1 MNNPFDRIDPFNKI
15 DPIKNNI
22 ILKFKEYI
30 KYKNKFELIEIQKL
44 INQRLNEINLLE
56 TTQKITNYKTS
67 INRTMYQ

>member
-1 MNNPFDRIDPFNKI
+1 MNNPFDKI

-67 INRTMYQ
+67 INRTMY